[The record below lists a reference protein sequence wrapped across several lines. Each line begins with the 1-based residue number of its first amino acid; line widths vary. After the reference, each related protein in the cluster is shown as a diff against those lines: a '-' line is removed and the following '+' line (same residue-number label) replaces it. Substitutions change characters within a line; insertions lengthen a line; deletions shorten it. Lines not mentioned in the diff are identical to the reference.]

1 VVCFPGLRSISTEVK
16 EVEDVTRKQAK
27 AMRGLLSQFHEL
39 SRLAQEN
46 FMSTQKTT
54 IGTKNQKEEIRE
66 IVTAMKSLNVLSD
79 KMMETQRR
87 FRLRRD

>member
-1 VVCFPGLRSISTEVK
+1 MTA
-16 EVEDVTRKQAK
+16 KQAK
-27 AMRGLLSQFHEL
+27 EMRGLLSQFHEL

-66 IVTAMKSLNVLSD
+66 IVTVVKSLNALSE
-79 KMMETQRR
+79 KMMEIQRR

>member
-1 VVCFPGLRSISTEVK
+1 MLSGVKDISTEVK
-16 EVEDVTRKQAK
+16 EVEDVTRKQVK
-27 AMRGLLSQFHEL
+27 EMRGLLSQFQKL
-39 SRLAQEN
+39 SRLAKEN
-46 FMSTQKTT
+46 FVSTQKTT